1 MQRVENKNKV
11 AEGYSSAIESDR
23 STSRTTNFSSTAPSS
38 STSVC
43 PPTLPMAMSHTSNGI
58 TGHWCAKHTPAHTPA
73 HSSGKHSTGKHS
85 TEKET
90 TEKYNNKK

>member
-11 AEGYSSAIESDR
+11 VEGYSSAIESDR
-23 STSRTTNFSSTAPSS
+23 STTTTTNFSSSAPSS

-58 TGHWCAKHTPAHTPA
+58 TGHWCAKHTSAYTPAHTPA
-73 HSSGKHSTGKHS
+73 HSSGKH
-85 TEKET
+85 T